1 MDGQLNLRKKILK
14 TAIGIPEV
22 TVLIPVAVALIIG
35 TLASPEF
42 MTTSN
47 IVNLFRNVSYVGV
60 LSIFVTML
68 LMSKGLD
75 LSCDSV
81 AALTSIIIGT
91 AVMKL
96 GLHPLIG
103 ILIGL
108 ATAAFIGI
116 ISGFLIMKVGMP
128 SFVVT
133 LGMLY
138 VARGLAV
145 VIADGAF
152 IMIKNDFI
160 GVIGTK
166 FLGITL
172 DVYIFIIIAIIADLT
187 LRYTV
192 MGRKIKL
199 VGTNSEAAKI
209 CGINT
214 ARIGI
219 MLYML
224 TALAAG
230 IGATMFTMRSSI
242 GMYDCGNSWALQ
254 AITAC
259 VVGGTSIYG
268 GKGSVL
274 GTVLGVFFM
283 GMITNIM
290 MLCNIQ
296 AEWQYV
302 GIGLFMVAGIL
313 LEVYRT
319 RKLER

>member
-116 ISGFLIMKVGMP
+116 ISGLLIMKVGMP